1 MRTFCAHEW
10 RLIAVLVLSIVWIAV
25 FPMWSRWVSTDPLNI
40 AISLSP
46 PEAIEENIHV
56 KLAESYSLHLMFARN
71 GIPFERLRSTI
82 GAMGLCKIGEQCPKG
97 IPVAVRWSL
106 KSIETGEVASRG
118 EVESID
124 SSGWSDAHVYRNL
137 GTVKVQPGRYAFRA
151 EVLRPVPDLA
161 NMRTHIAIQ
170 LKPKRTTTWQ
180 MGLVWWGAVGQ
191 YLLAWPL
198 VACAGVLL
206 LWRAGLT
213 LRSSG
218 APVATVI
225 ETFAAPG
232 GAGPKRFFSWI
243 QFIYGLGA
251 VAALVVSFYFQLPPA
266 AWVIF
271 LCMVIFGMVGIHL
284 LLIKSRGKRL
294 DRPA

>member
-1 MRTFCAHEW
+1 ME
-10 RLIAVLVLSIVWIAV
+10 
-25 FPMWSRWVSTDPLNI
+25 SRSNGSGAPSAQWVYAKS
-40 AISLSP
+40 
-46 PEAIEENIHV
+46 
-56 KLAESYSLHLMFARN
+56 ESNAPQ
-71 GIPFERLRSTI
+71 GV
-82 GAMGLCKIGEQCPKG
+82 
-97 IPVAVRWSL
+97 PVPVRWSL

-161 NMRTHIAIQ
+161 SMRTQIAIQ

-180 MGLVWWGAVGQ
+180 MGLVSWGAIGQ

-198 VACAGVLL
+198 IACAGVLL

-218 APVATVI
+218 TPVATVI
-225 ETFAAPG
+225 ESLAAPG
-232 GAGPKRFFSWI
+232 GAGPKPFSSWI
-243 QFIYGLGA
+243 QFTYGLGA
-251 VAALVVSFYFQLPPA
+251 VAALVVSSYFQLPPA
-266 AWVIF
+266 AWIIF

-284 LLIKSRGKRL
+284 LLI
-294 DRPA
+294 